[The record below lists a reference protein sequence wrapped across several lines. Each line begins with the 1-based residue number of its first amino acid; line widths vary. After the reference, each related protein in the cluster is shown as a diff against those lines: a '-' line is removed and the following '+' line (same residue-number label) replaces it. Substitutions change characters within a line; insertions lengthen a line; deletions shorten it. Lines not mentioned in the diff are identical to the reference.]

1 MKCTAQL
8 FYCLRVETAGEGKEG
23 RREEGG
29 GGGGNLIRLPL
40 SILLCSLRP
49 AEEEKRGE
57 EERRESLSISHEF
70 GELVAVQVCVPLAA
84 GGRESKKTLFI
95 KKKEVGERD

>member
-1 MKCTAQL
+1 M
-8 FYCLRVETAGEGKEG
+8 
-23 RREEGG
+23 
-29 GGGGNLIRLPL
+29 GGGNLIRLPL

-49 AEEEKRGE
+49 AEEEKREE

-84 GGRESKKTLFI
+84 GGRESKKTLF
-95 KKKEVGERD
+95 

>member
-1 MKCTAQL
+1 MTVSGHFEMYGTTVLLPPYRNSRRGK
-8 FYCLRVETAGEGKEG
+8 GGKEG
-23 RREEGG
+23 GV
-29 GGGGNLIRLPL
+29 GGGNLIRLPL

-49 AEEEKRGE
+49 AEE

-84 GGRESKKTLFI
+84 GGRESKKTLFF